1 MLEDGDGIDLVQCF
15 NPRTDMWID
24 RPNMQ
29 IPRSGSAACVLDGF
43 IYVIGLCAYIIFQ
56 PLDFSIS
63 YMDLLIFQFGQ
74 YFSSLFY
81 SGMG

>member
-29 IPRSGSAACVLDGF
+29 IPRSGSASCILEGM
-43 IYVIGLCAYIIFQ
+43 IYVIGKSHDIVQVYKVTVTATA
-56 PLDFSIS
+56 
-63 YMDLLIFQFGQ
+63 M
-74 YFSSLFY
+74 
-81 SGMG
+81 